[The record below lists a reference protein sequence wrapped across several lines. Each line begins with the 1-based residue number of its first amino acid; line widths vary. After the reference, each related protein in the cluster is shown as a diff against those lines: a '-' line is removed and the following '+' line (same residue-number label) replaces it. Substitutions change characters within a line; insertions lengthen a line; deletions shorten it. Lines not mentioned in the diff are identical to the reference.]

1 MTNQT
6 EYMDAAKK
14 IADNICQQTYWLDDK
29 CNWTGIFHHSQIANS
44 EVVLRALP
52 SNFYTGSAGVA
63 YFLSASYHVF
73 SDENYK
79 KTALGAWK
87 KTIDQLPKIKSEK
100 VGFYEGLG
108 GIAFSL
114 VYSGV
119 WLESDEILRTGLDL
133 AKHISTFINQSSFD
147 VMEGCAGGII
157 ALAAIYRLFPNE
169 ILKKAISDG
178 GEYLLKHA
186 QINQKGLSWKTLS
199 TKGPNL
205 TGYSQG
211 NAGIIH
217 ALAEVYA
224 IHAENRYLEAIEKA
238 VLYENSFYS
247 TKFRNWKDLRILH
260 QKHARKSRV
269 YGTNAWCHGA
279 SGIVLSRLRT
289 FQLTS
294 LEFLK
299 EDILKS
305 TETTTQKKFENIDV
319 YTLCHGFTGDLLQ
332 LWSLENFL
340 KKDELT
346 QNLHFGFSK
355 LNTAIQT
362 DALPDTKT
370 HFLQNPS
377 FMQGWAGIGYFLLLL
392 QKPDLPNVL
401 MIGLDQ

>member
-6 EYMDAAKK
+6 EYVAMAKR
-14 IADNICQQTYWLDDK
+14 IADDICQQAYWLEDK
-29 CNWTGIFHHSQIANS
+29 CNWTGVFHHSQIANS

-87 KTIDQLPKIKSEK
+87 KTIDQLPKIKSNN

-114 VYSGV
+114 VQSGV
-119 WLESDEILRTGLDL
+119 WLKSDEILAAGLDL
-133 AKHISTFINQSSFD
+133 ANHLSKFINQSSFD
-147 VMEGCAGGII
+147 IMEGCAGGII
-157 ALAAIYRLFPNE
+157 ALAAIYRLFPSK
-169 ILKKAISDG
+169 ILKNAIVDG
-178 GEYLLKHA
+178 GEYLLKNA
-186 QINQKGLSWKTLS
+186 QASQKGLSWKTLA
-199 TKGPNL
+199 TQGPNL

-211 NAGIIH
+211 SAGIIH
-217 ALAEVYA
+217 ALAEVHA
-224 IHAENRYLEAIEKA
+224 VHAENRYLEAIEKA

-260 QKHARKSRV
+260 QKHARRSRV
-269 YGTNAWCHGA
+269 YRTNAWCHGA
-279 SGIVLSRLRT
+279 SGIGLSRLRT
-289 FQLTS
+289 YQLTD

-299 EDILKS
+299 SDIMKS
-305 TETTTQKKFENIDV
+305 AETITQIKFENTDV
-319 YTLCHGFTGDLLQ
+319 YTLCHGLTGDLLQ
-332 LWSLENFL
+332 LRALENFL

-346 QNLHFGFSK
+346 QNLHFGLTK
-355 LNTAIQT
+355 LNTSLQNLP
-362 DALPDTKT
+362 LPDSKD

-401 MIGLDQ
+401 MMGLE